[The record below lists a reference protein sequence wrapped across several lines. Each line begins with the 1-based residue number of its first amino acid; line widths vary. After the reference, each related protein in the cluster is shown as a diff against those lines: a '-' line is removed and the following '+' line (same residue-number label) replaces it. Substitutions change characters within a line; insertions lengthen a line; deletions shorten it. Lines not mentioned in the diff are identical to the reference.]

1 MYRRVFCCL
10 LQSKR
15 GRVLKVVGSGVMV
28 LDEERM
34 RPGHLLVVV
43 YFSALALLIA
53 IVE

>member
-1 MYRRVFCCL
+1 M

-15 GRVLKVVGSGVMV
+15 GRVLKVGSCAMV

-34 RPGHLLVVV
+34 RPGLLLVVV